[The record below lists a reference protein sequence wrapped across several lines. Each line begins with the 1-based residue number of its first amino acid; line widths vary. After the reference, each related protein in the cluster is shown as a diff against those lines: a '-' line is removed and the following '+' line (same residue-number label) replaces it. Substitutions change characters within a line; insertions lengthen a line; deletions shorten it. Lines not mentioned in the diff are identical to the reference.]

1 MRDMSFNDYLIA
13 EYQWKEKQRRTN
25 ITIQGA
31 RIELINMLNDKN
43 LPLYYEPSLKKVIET
58 IEQEYDVLNKIR
70 AEIKEEIESYRMADW
85 ETNNILADGLQM
97 ALNIIDG
104 YREGEQDEADN

>member
-1 MRDMSFNDYLIA
+1 MRDISFTDYLA
-13 EYQWKEKQRRTN
+13 YEFKWKEKQRRTN
-25 ITIQGA
+25 MTIQGA

-70 AEIKEEIESYRMADW
+70 AEITEYKNDKVIHLERNEMID
-85 ETNNILADGLQM
+85 IVID
-97 ALNIIDG
+97 IIDK
-104 YREGEQDEADN
+104 YRGEQP